1 MMSLNNFLWVFLGG
15 GLGSVIRFVFSMW
28 VSKSAQDSIPYSTL
42 MANIAACILMA
53 IAMRFISPISES
65 TRLFL
70 FVGFCGGLST
80 FSTFSMETVSM
91 IKYGQFAWAIGN
103 ILLNVCFCFGILFF
117 TIRK

>member
-1 MMSLNNFLWVFLGG
+1 MNLSNFLWVFVGG
-15 GLGSVIRFVFSMW
+15 GIGSVIRFLFSICI
-28 VSKSAQDSIPYSTL
+28 SKSEQDIIPYSTL
-42 MANIAACILMA
+42 LANVAACIIMA
-53 IAMRFISPISES
+53 LAMRFISPISES

-70 FVGFCGGLST
+70 FVGLCGGLST

-103 ILLNVCFCFGILFF
+103 ILLNVCFCFGVLFF